1 MPIIQLTRFKSGL
14 SEAEADRVMHERSPG
29 FRQVPGLLQ
38 KYYIKDEKTGERG
51 AVYVWESA
59 EAMQAFRQTELAQ
72 SLNQA
77 YQIEGE
83 KQVEVFDLAL
93 VLHQ

>member
-1 MPIIQLTRFKSGL
+1 MIIQTTKFKSGL
-14 SEAEADRVMHERSPG
+14 SEAEADRVMHERSPR
-29 FRQVPGLLQ
+29 FREVPGLLQ

-72 SLNQA
+72 SLNEA
-77 YQIEGE
+77 YRIDGE
-83 KQVEVFDLAL
+83 KRVEVFDLAL